1 MNAAEEE
8 LARQREAVVAQRAE
22 LGRTISVLADK
33 VDVPGRVRAKLGD
46 AADRYAQPEYAL
58 AAVVAV
64 STAVSVVAF
73 TSWWRSRS
81 RSQDRP
87 AS

>member
-1 MNAAEEE
+1 VNAADDE
-8 LARQREAVVAQRAE
+8 LARQRESVVAQRAE

-33 VDVPGRVRAKLGD
+33 VDVPARVKAKLGD
-46 AADRYAQPEYAL
+46 TADKYAHPEYAL

-73 TSWWRSRS
+73 TSWWRSRP
-81 RSQDRP
+81 R
-87 AS
+87 

>member
-1 MNAAEEE
+1 MSAGDEA

-33 VDVPGRVRAKLGD
+33 VDVPARVRAKLGD
-46 AADRYAQPEYAL
+46 VADRYAQPEYAL
-58 AAVVAV
+58 AAVVAA

-73 TSWWRSRS
+73 TAWWRR
-81 RSQDRP
+81 RP
-87 AS
+87 R